1 MKAQKLFTESE
12 RFYLQAR
19 PNILC
24 MLKILFY
31 LLLLLLLEIF
41 CLCVISQHMTTLW
54 EENILEDP
62 LIKT

>member
-31 LLLLLLLEIF
+31 LFI
-41 CLCVISQHMTTLW
+41 IIIII
-54 EENILEDP
+54 NA
-62 LIKT
+62 